1 MSSWV
6 TDAFSVLF
14 RHAEDRLTLDELDEL
29 SNLAGVAGEDAQNLS
44 HICEGLAGLVI
55 ADGGPEGRG
64 AGNFQ
69 TAASVADL
77 LSHLAHSLD
86 VISGMIDAGQAA
98 QHRANLLRDQEVPE

>member
-1 MSSWV
+1 MSHV
-6 TDAFSVLF
+6 TDAFAVLF

-29 SNLAGVAGEDAQNLS
+29 SSLAGAAGEEAQNLS
-44 HICEGLAGLVI
+44 QVCEGLAGIVV
-55 ADGGPEGRG
+55 ADGSPEGRG

-69 TAASVADL
+69 ESDSVAYL

-98 QHRANLLRDQEVPE
+98 QHRANVLRGQEVAK